1 MEKDWFKAEK
11 QDIVERLINT
21 LESEALQFI
30 GKFNSVEDKD
40 FGFFKDV
47 RSVSGVRKYYPT
59 NDGSPDDLNSRPL
72 EVWSKKTILFNA
84 GKNKIILEE
93 GKWYK
98 FYAVPAQS
106 QLAVKNDNPFL
117 LQTDLSRA
125 IDIKPFKGSEL
136 IDNIQ
141 QDSIRTPESVKG
153 KLTRSIEAISNEI
166 NTQPATFIFEL
177 IQNADD
183 YPNDQNNVR
192 MSFDI
197 KSPYLVVKHNGSRFD
212 VNNTV
217 AICDINEG
225 DKRSEVEK
233 IGFKGIGFKSI
244 FKDCNLA
251 YLKSGDYS
259 FRFDEMKWRNEGRK
273 LFWQITPI
281 NTDDKEYQNELIPY
295 DNVNLVI
302 HPREKSQ
309 LTSYKTTLIEHF
321 KDERILLFLRNVKQI
336 DFKLNEDSF
345 SISNTA
351 NKWRILKSKDIV
363 VDDHIRDELNRG
375 ISLNDKRVPLKFQ
388 GIQITDIGFGFLV
401 EDNVVKNIEDATIY
415 AYLPTKV
422 NLGFGFLLNGNFI
435 PDGSRTHLHQ
445 DLSWNEFLFEKSG
458 EQFPNKL
465 LELIEC
471 GIDASSV
478 LELLPDFDKLLD
490 VNDDEIIQFI
500 RSFQKG
506 FYQSIEEIELF
517 PNTIGGKSKLRD
529 LIFDETGVSGVLG
542 EQFTEIVNLK
552 GFILSNELSSKAF
565 RLIKK
570 IMKHFETESF
580 YTKEIFSKD
589 IEENKYNS
597 WLREADHSFKLICLC
612 SENKSLNELLENKN
626 LFLTTNNYLWVYK
639 NMYESLPEGVPLFES
654 ETVDQTLLKD
664 LLNSELN
671 FTFKNFEATQ
681 HLTDYYNETLNQTKS
696 NFDEFNSHLIENDN
710 MDHLWCFVF
719 DYFEEIKEAK
729 ELLGLLKKT
738 VIASYNEDKNV
749 EEYHPINQCY
759 LSDAYESEYAIET
772 LVKQLKLPNTQFIS
786 GHFISESR
794 PSDEWR
800 RIFKKLGVI
809 TDLQQVVNEII
820 ENLEVIPDENHFESC
835 KEIFKYWKQNKD
847 KESQLSEQQFKK
859 ISEHLKILTNI
870 GEFELPGDCYISDYY
885 LNSRNQSTIIPAL
898 QLTVISEKYESNS
911 LKTIEWKEFFVKVGC
926 ILLEEKRD
934 VLSAKL
940 LNINSC
946 KENHFAILEEVSILY
961 DNPDNDYLFD
971 GAKFWFT
978 LLDDKN
984 IWVERTK
991 IHFSSAYKPILDL
1004 QSDSR
1009 VNEGIS
1015 FLNSQYDPEKISRK
1029 LLKSIGVQD
1038 NFRLSLIDKPIL
1050 LKDLKDQ
1057 DYANI
1062 VSLNR
1067 SFISEKNR
1075 LLSRWS
1081 YSYTIAERTFI
1092 RNFVYIQY
1100 SELLKFEEYFDQF
1113 ILFLTKSQK
1122 ASELLLT
1129 DTQLAFLSNVGFSVD
1144 NYLLYSIKKYQL
1156 FQTEGGDRNFVEDLV
1171 SKKLS
1176 KWILDKN
1183 FVPFMDLTT
1192 RTLGEDNKTIEEIL
1206 GVSQVLDLDSIL
1218 ALLKSKDQLLTI
1230 DDFRELGLIE
1240 LLRNTQL
1247 TEEQISECYLYSS
1260 NENWKSVSELFC
1272 NEDNFDI
1279 SPDNLIHNN
1288 LIELV
1293 STFKIQSLT
1302 EDDLQLRIVPTDA
1315 DPTNDIFDFF
1325 DERGKYIAFEIE
1337 SSSEYQSVLD
1347 EIITQLK
1354 NFDFYQVESV
1364 ELYLPFEGVNYSDPK
1379 RFYVGEYDS
1388 VYFMDDWRV
1397 NNDLHEWIVKSIIN
1411 DKISRKFFTSV
1422 ITKDEKHLV
1431 EYFKMK
1437 NEDAEEILDPNKTS
1451 GTSSSREDKFLKE
1464 VNDFITNELE
1474 NTEWSKHI
1482 IELKELL
1489 QLDTAPGEQKKK
1501 VYNLL
1506 AKLKLAK
1513 NRNIQFENIDETERQ
1528 YNYLEGNGEK
1538 YIVHS
1543 ARGSFAYISPIELLK
1558 MRDEGYLMALDFG
1571 NKKPIKIYQNADE
1584 LLNLNTNHLL
1594 LFQGDKTIQELF
1606 AFCENNQSANKR
1618 LLFIDKDHASTKS
1631 KELLKLMIPDEEI

>member
-1 MEKDWFKAEK
+1 
-11 QDIVERLINT
+11 
-21 LESEALQFI
+21 
-30 GKFNSVEDKD
+30 
-40 FGFFKDV
+40 
-47 RSVSGVRKYYPT
+47 
-59 NDGSPDDLNSRPL
+59 
-72 EVWSKKTILFNA
+72 
-84 GKNKIILEE
+84 
-93 GKWYK
+93 
-98 FYAVPAQS
+98 
-106 QLAVKNDNPFL
+106 
-117 LQTDLSRA
+117 
-125 IDIKPFKGSEL
+125 
-136 IDNIQ
+136 
-141 QDSIRTPESVKG
+141 
-153 KLTRSIEAISNEI
+153 
-166 NTQPATFIFEL
+166 
-177 IQNADD
+177 
-183 YPNDQNNVR
+183 
-192 MSFDI
+192 
-197 KSPYLVVKHNGSRFD
+197 
-212 VNNTV
+212 
-217 AICDINEG
+217 
-225 DKRSEVEK
+225 
-233 IGFKGIGFKSI
+233 
-244 FKDCNLA
+244 
-251 YLKSGDYS
+251 
-259 FRFDEMKWRNEGRK
+259 
-273 LFWQITPI
+273 
-281 NTDDKEYQNELIPY
+281 
-295 DNVNLVI
+295 
-302 HPREKSQ
+302 
-309 LTSYKTTLIEHF
+309 
-321 KDERILLFLRNVKQI
+321 
-336 DFKLNEDSF
+336 
-345 SISNTA
+345 
-351 NKWRILKSKDIV
+351 V

-388 GIQITDIGFGFLV
+388 GIQKTDIGFGFLV

-471 GIDASSV
+471 GIHASSV

-490 VNDDEIIQFI
+490 VNDDEIKQFV
-500 RSFQKG
+500 SAFQKG

-529 LIFDETGVSGVLG
+529 LILDETGVSRVLG
-542 EQFTEIVNLK
+542 EQFMEIVNLE
-552 GFILSNELSSKAF
+552 GYILSNESSSKAF

-570 IMKHFETESF
+570 IMKHFEIESF
-580 YTKEIFSKD
+580 YTKEIFSND
-589 IEENKYNS
+589 LEENKYNS
-597 WLREADHSFKLICLC
+597 WLREADHSFKLICHC

-664 LLNSELN
+664 LLNRELN

-710 MDHLWCFVF
+710 MDNLWCFVF

-800 RIFKKLGVI
+800 RIFKKLGVK

-911 LKTIEWKEFFVKVGC
+911 IKTIEWKEFFVKVGC

-1129 DTQLAFLSNVGFSVD
+1129 DTQLAFFSNVGFSVD

-1176 KWILDKN
+1176 KWVLDKN

-1206 GVSQVLDLDSIL
+1206 GVSQELDLESVYT
-1218 ALLKSKDQLLTI
+1218 LLKSKEPILSLIDFKELDIVRILRTYGLDEEDKTVSHLYSESGKWKPI
-1230 DDFRELGLIE
+1230 KELYYNEDDF
-1240 LLRNTQL
+1240 
-1247 TEEQISECYLYSS
+1247 
-1260 NENWKSVSELFC
+1260 
-1272 NEDNFDI
+1272 DI
-1279 SPDNLIHNN
+1279 DQDHLIHPD
-1288 LIELV
+1288 LLELV
-1293 STFKIQSLT
+1293 TKLKIKSLKKDELELKIHPNEVQVT
-1302 EDDLQLRIVPTDA
+1302 AEI
-1315 DPTNDIFDFF
+1315 IDFF
-1325 DERGKYIAFEIE
+1325 EERGK
-1337 SSSEYQSVLD
+1337 
-1347 EIITQLK
+1347 
-1354 NFDFYQVESV
+1354 
-1364 ELYLPFEGVNYSDPK
+1364 
-1379 RFYVGEYDS
+1379 
-1388 VYFMDDWRV
+1388 
-1397 NNDLHEWIVKSIIN
+1397 
-1411 DKISRKFFTSV
+1411 
-1422 ITKDEKHLV
+1422 
-1431 EYFKMK
+1431 
-1437 NEDAEEILDPNKTS
+1437 
-1451 GTSSSREDKFLKE
+1451 
-1464 VNDFITNELE
+1464 
-1474 NTEWSKHI
+1474 
-1482 IELKELL
+1482 
-1489 QLDTAPGEQKKK
+1489 
-1501 VYNLL
+1501 
-1506 AKLKLAK
+1506 
-1513 NRNIQFENIDETERQ
+1513 
-1528 YNYLEGNGEK
+1528 
-1538 YIVHS
+1538 
-1543 ARGSFAYISPIELLK
+1543 
-1558 MRDEGYLMALDFG
+1558 
-1571 NKKPIKIYQNADE
+1571 
-1584 LLNLNTNHLL
+1584 
-1594 LFQGDKTIQELF
+1594 
-1606 AFCENNQSANKR
+1606 
-1618 LLFIDKDHASTKS
+1618 
-1631 KELLKLMIPDEEI
+1631 